1 MSDYS
6 LISRFEQQLLEVTKM
21 ILASYQKELKK
32 TDLTV
37 AVKRMCQFPLSDPKY
52 CSEVVVEFYSNRMLA
67 DILEFFA
74 WRNGAP
80 HASLQETEEWL
91 NLNVQDVIQKQRER
105 LKNQNKVAV

>member
-6 LISRFEQQLLEVTKM
+6 LISRFEQQLLEVTNM
-21 ILASYQKELKK
+21 ILAKYQKELKK

-37 AVKRMCQFPLSDPKY
+37 AVKRMGQLPLSDPKY

-74 WRNGAP
+74 WKDGAP
-80 HASLQETEEWL
+80 HASLQEAEEWL

>member
-6 LISRFEQQLLEVTKM
+6 LISRCEQQLLEVTKI
-21 ILASYQKELKK
+21 ILARYQQELKK

-37 AVKRMCQFPLSDPKY
+37 AVKRIGELPLSEPKY
-52 CSEVVVEFYSNRMLA
+52 CSEVVVEFYSNRMLV

-74 WRNGAP
+74 WKNGAP
-80 HASLQETEEWL
+80 HASLQEAEEWL
-91 NLNVQDVIQKQRER
+91 DLNVQDVIQKQRER